1 LVPHPLRSAAA
12 ALDRG
17 DLETAKQ
24 TLEGWTPEGAD
35 LEDCSE
41 LWWLLG
47 RHADQEENREL
58 AAYARIRSREIEI
71 RLPRPSWA
79 CSLAESERIV
89 AEALSRLPRRAQELL
104 QAIPLLLEDFPS
116 QEDLR
121 AGMKLRLLGVFE
133 GVPLPHRSSLDPSSM
148 RPDRLRIFLRN
159 LENVCGDADH
169 YRQELQITVWHE
181 TAHYFGLEE
190 DDVAALGLE

>member
-1 LVPHPLRSAAA
+1 MVPHPLRSAAT

-24 TLEGWTPEGAD
+24 TLEGWTPEEAD

-47 RHADQEENREL
+47 RHADRDENREL

-71 RLPRPSWA
+71 RLPRPPWA

-89 AEALSRLPRRAQELL
+89 AGALSRLPRRAQELL
-104 QAIPLLLEDFPS
+104 QAIPLLLEDF
-116 QEDLR
+116 
-121 AGMKLRLLGVFE
+121 RLLRGYHGIWFVDNTAALMALIR
-133 GVPLPHRSSLDPSSM
+133 GRSNIDSLDHG
-148 RPDRLRIFLRN
+148 RIDLASTR
-159 LENVCGDADH
+159 EV
-169 YRQELQITVWHE
+169 
-181 TAHYFGLEE
+181 
-190 DDVAALGLE
+190 